1 MLPFFSMKK
10 FFKHFF
16 LTSFLVIFYLCGNA
30 QNKIIGNFPLMAGSK
45 LSLIGFENMGIYTID
60 STEVNAQGEF
70 TLNYRSKDYG
80 MGYIMSE
87 DKKIYFL
94 VLANDQI
101 KLMGEL
107 ISIPESIQI
116 ISGAEQKIFEGY
128 ARQHSKRQQ
137 VVSAWQYLQNIY
149 WTDTTLQWS
158 SKIKKT
164 IFKEQLR
171 IEKEDRDY
179 LKKLDPN
186 SFVYWYLPTR
196 KLLSEVDA
204 IVKSRPKEIPATI
217 AAFRSLNYNEAK
229 LYKSGLLKDALESHF
244 WLLENMGA
252 PLDTVYQ
259 EMKISIDYLIP
270 NLLSNEAHL
279 NEVTKFLF
287 NLFEKHS
294 LFNASEY
301 LAMKLLTQNSCVI
314 NNDFARQ
321 LEMYRAMK
329 IGNKTPN
336 IVFENVT
343 KPFTQL
349 ADLKSN
355 YKLIVFGAS
364 WCSKCK
370 EEIPKLV
377 PYYETWKNK
386 YQLDVVFVSLDTD
399 LSSFQIFVKDFPW
412 VSTCELK
419 SWEAK
424 AVKDYFVFGTPTM
437 YLLDIDNTIVLKP
450 SSEKQVQTWLDLK

>member
-1 MLPFFSMKK
+1 MINH
-10 FFKHFF
+10 FKRYF
-16 LTSFLVIFYLCGNA
+16 LTSFFVIFYFCCNA

-45 LSLIGFENMGIYTID
+45 LSLIGFENMSSYTID

-70 TLNYRSKDYG
+70 SLNYSNKDNG

-101 KLMGEL
+101 KLKGEL

-116 ISGAEQKIFEGY
+116 ISGVEQKIFEGY

-171 IEKEDRDY
+171 IESEDRDY

-336 IVFENVT
+336 IVFENAT

-386 YQLDVVFVSLDTD
+386 YQLDIVFVSLDTD
-399 LSSFQIFVKDFPW
+399 LSSFQIFAKDFPW
-412 VSTCELK
+412 VSSCDLK
-419 SWEAK
+419 SWEAR
-424 AVKDYFVFGTPTM
+424 AAKDYFVFGSPTM
-437 YLLDIDNTIVLKP
+437 YLLDIDNKIVLKP
-450 SSEKQVQTWLDLK
+450 SSEKHVQAWFENN

>member
-1 MLPFFSMKK
+1 MKK
-10 FFKHFF
+10 IFKHFL
-16 LTSFLVIFYLCGNA
+16 LTAFLVIFYLCGNA

-101 KLMGEL
+101 KLKGEL

-116 ISGAEQKIFEGY
+116 ISGVEQKIFEGY
-128 ARQHSKRQQ
+128 ARQHIKRQQ

-196 KLLSEVDA
+196 KL
-204 IVKSRPKEIPATI
+204 KWMQ
-217 AAFRSLNYNEAK
+217 
-229 LYKSGLLKDALESHF
+229 LLKA
-244 WLLENMGA
+244 G
-252 PLDTVYQ
+252 Q
-259 EMKISIDYLIP
+259 RK
-270 NLLSNEAHL
+270 
-279 NEVTKFLF
+279 
-287 NLFEKHS
+287 
-294 LFNASEY
+294 
-301 LAMKLLTQNSCVI
+301 
-314 NNDFARQ
+314 
-321 LEMYRAMK
+321 
-329 IGNKTPN
+329 
-336 IVFENVT
+336 
-343 KPFTQL
+343 
-349 ADLKSN
+349 
-355 YKLIVFGAS
+355 
-364 WCSKCK
+364 
-370 EEIPKLV
+370 
-377 PYYETWKNK
+377 
-386 YQLDVVFVSLDTD
+386 
-399 LSSFQIFVKDFPW
+399 
-412 VSTCELK
+412 
-419 SWEAK
+419 
-424 AVKDYFVFGTPTM
+424 
-437 YLLDIDNTIVLKP
+437 YLLPLR
-450 SSEKQVQTWLDLK
+450 LLGL

>member
-1 MLPFFSMKK
+1 MKK
-10 FFKHFF
+10 IFKHFL
-16 LTSFLVIFYLCGNA
+16 LTAFLVIFYLSGNA

-101 KLMGEL
+101 KLKGEL

-116 ISGAEQKIFEGY
+116 ISGVEQKIFEGY

-252 PLDTVYQ
+252 PLDSVYQ

-270 NLLSNEAHL
+270 NLLGNEAHL

>member
-1 MLPFFSMKK
+1 
-10 FFKHFF
+10 
-16 LTSFLVIFYLCGNA
+16 
-30 QNKIIGNFPLMAGSK
+30 
-45 LSLIGFENMGIYTID
+45 MGIYTID

-101 KLMGEL
+101 KLKGEL

-116 ISGAEQKIFEGY
+116 ISGVEQKIFEGY

-252 PLDTVYQ
+252 PLDSVYQ

-343 KPFTQL
+343 KPFNQL

>member
-1 MLPFFSMKK
+1 
-10 FFKHFF
+10 
-16 LTSFLVIFYLCGNA
+16 
-30 QNKIIGNFPLMAGSK
+30 
-45 LSLIGFENMGIYTID
+45 
-60 STEVNAQGEF
+60 
-70 TLNYRSKDYG
+70 
-80 MGYIMSE
+80 
-87 DKKIYFL
+87 
-94 VLANDQI
+94 
-101 KLMGEL
+101 
-107 ISIPESIQI
+107 
-116 ISGAEQKIFEGY
+116 
-128 ARQHSKRQQ
+128 
-137 VVSAWQYLQNIY
+137 
-149 WTDTTLQWS
+149 
-158 SKIKKT
+158 
-164 IFKEQLR
+164 
-171 IEKEDRDY
+171 
-179 LKKLDPN
+179 
-186 SFVYWYLPTR
+186 
-196 KLLSEVDA
+196 
-204 IVKSRPKEIPATI
+204 
-217 AAFRSLNYNEAK
+217 
-229 LYKSGLLKDALESHF
+229 
-244 WLLENMGA
+244 MGA

>member
-1 MLPFFSMKK
+1 
-10 FFKHFF
+10 
-16 LTSFLVIFYLCGNA
+16 
-30 QNKIIGNFPLMAGSK
+30 
-45 LSLIGFENMGIYTID
+45 
-60 STEVNAQGEF
+60 
-70 TLNYRSKDYG
+70 
-80 MGYIMSE
+80 
-87 DKKIYFL
+87 
-94 VLANDQI
+94 
-101 KLMGEL
+101 
-107 ISIPESIQI
+107 
-116 ISGAEQKIFEGY
+116 
-128 ARQHSKRQQ
+128 
-137 VVSAWQYLQNIY
+137 
-149 WTDTTLQWS
+149 
-158 SKIKKT
+158 
-164 IFKEQLR
+164 
-171 IEKEDRDY
+171 
-179 LKKLDPN
+179 
-186 SFVYWYLPTR
+186 VYWYLPTR

-301 LAMKLLTQNSCVI
+301 LAIKLLTQNSCVI

-370 EEIPKLV
+370 EEIPKLL

-386 YQLDVVFVSLDTD
+386 YQLDVIFVSLDTD

-450 SSEKQVQTWLDLK
+450 SSEKQVQAWLDLK

>member
-1 MLPFFSMKK
+1 MKK
-10 FFKHFF
+10 IFKHFL
-16 LTSFLVIFYLCGNA
+16 LTAFLVIFYLCGNA

-101 KLMGEL
+101 KLKGEL

-116 ISGAEQKIFEGY
+116 ISGVEQKIFEGY

-252 PLDTVYQ
+252 PLDSVYQ

-370 EEIPKLV
+370 EEIPKLL

-386 YQLDVVFVSLDTD
+386 YQLDVIFVSLDTD
-399 LSSFQIFVKDFPW
+399 LSSFQLFVKDFPW

>member
-1 MLPFFSMKK
+1 MKK
-10 FFKHFF
+10 IFKHFL
-16 LTSFLVIFYLCGNA
+16 LTAFLVIFYLSGNA

-101 KLMGEL
+101 KLKGEL

-116 ISGAEQKIFEGY
+116 ISGVEQKIFEGY
-128 ARQHSKRQQ
+128 ARQHIKRQQ

-171 IEKEDRDY
+171 IEKEDREY

-321 LEMYRAMK
+321 LEMYRSMK

-450 SSEKQVQTWLDLK
+450 SSEKQVQAWLDLK